1 MPLAVRFDA
10 VSTCSTGPNQ
20 SIQVKNA
27 PVGRATSCVQ
37 NVSTPSGPSALASVM
52 YQDISDTSH
61 IRTSLTLTRSWVR
74 VRGIGRC

>member
-27 PVGRATSCVQ
+27 PFGRATGMRAHGIE
-37 NVSTPSGPSALASVM
+37 TIG
-52 YQDISDTSH
+52 TS
-61 IRTSLTLTRSWVR
+61 
-74 VRGIGRC
+74 

>member
-1 MPLAVRFDA
+1 MPRAVRFDA

-37 NVSTPSGPSALASVM
+37 NVSTPSGPSALAS
-52 YQDISDTSH
+52 
-61 IRTSLTLTRSWVR
+61 TRLPPNKVR
-74 VRGIGRC
+74 RRDFQRVALFIELLE